1 MVITTP
7 NPIPVR
13 VNKLLLE
20 NSVNFANENVSVKM
34 TFVIGILLHDLV
46 VTTL

>member
-20 NSVNFANENVSVKM
+20 DSVNFANENVSVKM
-34 TFVIGILLHDLV
+34 IFAKDILLHDLV